1 MTTNGWLQIAFF
13 SVALLLITKPLGI
26 YVFKVFDGSM
36 GWLRP
41 LEKPLA
47 GLPFGAQYQVLC
59 RKPTAAH

>member
-36 GWLRP
+36 GWLRRP
-41 LEKPLA
+41 NSSATWCSNRPM
-47 GLPFGAQYQVLC
+47 
-59 RKPTAAH
+59 